1 MTGMLDLGPHAA
13 FIWAAYGAVLLV
25 LAGLITWLVAD
36 DRRQRR
42 LLAELEARGIVR
54 RSARSAEGSGTDS

>member
-1 MTGMLDLGPHAA
+1 MLDLGPHAA

-54 RSARSAEGSGTDS
+54 RSARSAEGGGTDS